1 MSSLIPIID
10 RSNLGMLA
18 PGAGAEGRIL
28 GLDLDQ
34 VLLACP
40 GAMQQPIMAH
50 LEKIRIIWHNCSH
63 EKKVK

>member
-1 MSSLIPIID
+1 
-10 RSNLGMLA
+10 MLA
-18 PGAGAEGRIL
+18 PGAGAEGQIL

-50 LEKIRIIWHNCSH
+50 LEKKSAPSGTNVVV
-63 EKKVK
+63 EQKVE